1 MGTGAKGAGT
11 IVLARH
17 GEPALSRKICLSA
30 DEYARW
36 WATYEETGLL
46 PGQTAPAALMALA
59 ERAEAIF
66 SSTRIRS
73 IESARVIVTDG
84 RVVEAHPDLIEAP
97 LPPPHWPGWIKLS
110 PRIWGVVARFWWWW
124 FDHHDGQEPR
134 RAAQKRADADRR
146 APDRPRRRRRER
158 AGHRPRLLQH
168 HGAAGGA
175 ETRLET
181 GGEPGLEI
189 LVVRPAGTRVISR

>member
-17 GEPALSRKICLSA
+17 GEPALSRKIRLSA

-36 WATYEETGLL
+36 WATYEETGLV

-97 LPPPHWPGWIKLS
+97 LPPPHWPSWIKLS

-124 FDHHDGQEPR
+124 FDHHDGQEAR
-134 RAAQKRADADRR
+134 RAAQKRADAIAQHLIARADAGENVLVIAHGFFNTMVRLAVQRR
-146 APDRPRRRRRER
+146 GWKLVENQGWKYWSFA
-158 AGHRPRLLQH
+158 
-168 HGAAGGA
+168 
-175 ETRLET
+175 RLER
-181 GGEPGLEI
+181 E
-189 LVVRPAGTRVISR
+189 

>member
-17 GEPALSRKICLSA
+17 GEPALSRKIRLSA

-46 PGQTAPAALMALA
+46 PGQSAPAALMVLA

-84 RVVEAHPDLIEAP
+84 RVIEAHPDLIEAP

-134 RAAQKRADADRR
+134 RAAQKRADAIAQHLIARADAGENVLVIAHGFFNTMVRLAVQRR
-146 APDRPRRRRRER
+146 GWKLVENQGWKYWSFA
-158 AGHRPRLLQH
+158 
-168 HGAAGGA
+168 
-175 ETRLET
+175 RLER
-181 GGEPGLEI
+181 E
-189 LVVRPAGTRVISR
+189 

>member
-17 GEPALSRKICLSA
+17 GEPALSRKIRLSA

-46 PGQTAPAALMALA
+46 PGQTAPAALRALA
-59 ERAEAIF
+59 EQAEAIF

-73 IESARVIVTDG
+73 IESARVIITDG

-134 RAAQKRADADRR
+134 RAAQKRAAAIAEHLIARADAGENVLVIAHGFFNTMVRLAVQRR
-146 APDRPRRRRRER
+146 GWKLVENQGWRYWSFA
-158 AGHRPRLLQH
+158 
-168 HGAAGGA
+168 
-175 ETRLET
+175 RLER
-181 GGEPGLEI
+181 E
-189 LVVRPAGTRVISR
+189 